1 MKDLLNLPGFLIDRK
16 HGVSID
22 NRLRLYGIYLKKLV
36 AILFVAANGQSE
48 IDDQTEPWMERTHY
62 VENCVCQR
70 ARDGWKDTNRTSTRG
85 ERGVEETGKR
95 FSQT

>member
-1 MKDLLNLPGFLIDRK
+1 MEYIF
-16 HGVSID
+16 
-22 NRLRLYGIYLKKLV
+22 KKLV

-85 ERGVEETGKR
+85 EREEEETGKR